1 MIARSLASVLALVL
15 GLAAACGPDAGEYP
29 LVRTE
34 RLDAG
39 MRRDAGTDAGP
50 MDGGPP
56 VVPDEPL
63 EDWDTT
69 DAGPLTGIFAVE
81 VVIPAQVVV
90 EVEARQLYR
99 LRIVQHETNLRMRVS
114 PCRIDLPAVEG
125 VAELTIPPALETTLQ
140 SKSVEE
146 SGAYLSAADPIGA
159 TFSPPPA
166 ALVLGA
172 AIDDPLTDPLPA
184 SPDDPTEVDEDGDG
198 NPGVTVDAVTVLC
211 RNPERAFLALRAVAE
226 LDAVIDDVDAFEGDV
241 TPNLEWSILGV
252 THDCLAAAAELV
264 IEILP
269 GSTFRAIRV
278 GDAEDLDENGNVSCP
293 EIGWAAVPLFG
304 EAWR

>member
-1 MIARSLASVLALVL
+1 
-15 GLAAACGPDAGEYP
+15 
-29 LVRTE
+29 
-34 RLDAG
+34 
-39 MRRDAGTDAGP
+39 
-50 MDGGPP
+50 
-56 VVPDEPL
+56 
-63 EDWDTT
+63 
-69 DAGPLTGIFAVE
+69 LTGLFAVE
-81 VVIPAQVVV
+81 VTIPAKVVV
-90 EVEARQLYR
+90 DVEARQLYR
-99 LRIVQHETNLRMRVS
+99 LRIVQHDTNLRMRVS

-125 VAELTIPPALETTLQ
+125 VAELTIPPALEATVQT
-140 SKSVEE
+140 KAVEE
-146 SGAYLSAADPIGA
+146 NGAYLSAAEPVGA

-184 SPDDPTEVDEDGDG
+184 SADDPTEIDEDGDG

-226 LDAVIDDVDAFEGDV
+226 MTAVIDDVDEFAGDV

-252 THDCLAAAAELV
+252 SHDCLAAAAELV

-278 GDAEDLDENGNVSCP
+278 GDPEDLDANGNVTCP
-293 EIGWAAVPLFG
+293 EIAWAAVPLFG